1 MVADFGTRSDSQGML
16 GAYVISEGTPPS
28 SRDTVRCAK
37 TECFRST
44 LPLPVV
50 VKGKCQGL
58 LFSDYVSVAPRRS
71 RYNGTLQSQA
81 AIKHRS
87 DPAAAD
93 GYPRA
98 V

>member
-1 MVADFGTRSDSQGML
+1 MRKRSFETGIPERQARQTS
-16 GAYVISEGTPPS
+16 
-28 SRDTVRCAK
+28 
-37 TECFRST
+37 
-44 LPLPVV
+44 VV

-87 DPAAAD
+87 DPAAVDHLMASTELL
-93 GYPRA
+93 
-98 V
+98 